1 MRRRIPYIQ
10 QLEVS
15 DCGSAC
21 LAMTLGFHGRNV
33 SPEEIRRATN
43 TSRDGVSAASLVEAG
58 RAMGLDARGVSL
70 DLDALRFLER
80 GSILHWEFNHFV
92 VFDRVVRD
100 GVDVLDPALGRLRIP
115 MDRFSKS
122 FTGVAIIL
130 TPQPNFET
138 SSGRS
143 KGAWRYLKPILR
155 QSRLLWRVGFIS
167 LFIQTFAL
175 ATPILTGVVVDR
187 VLPAED
193 RDLFSVVLLGLL
205 AMVVFHMFATFLRA
219 HLLIG
224 MRAHLDRVISTS
236 FIGHLV
242 KLPYEFFLQRST
254 GDLMARLNS
263 NATVREILTTTA
275 ISTLLDGTMVTGY
288 LILIF
293 AVSPLMGLVV
303 LGLAS
308 MQISILI
315 ATHKPMQR
323 VMAENLQAQARSQG
337 YLAQLVTGIETLK
350 SIGAE
355 GRAVS
360 RWSNLFVDEIN
371 AGLARGRLNA
381 LIESLNGAVRVASP
395 LVVLTVG
402 TLGVL
407 NGDLTLGT
415 MLALNALAVG
425 FLFPVSSLIVTGLQL
440 QALSSYMER
449 INDVLDAAPEQDLSK
464 VEPAGPL
471 SGRISLE
478 DVSFRYSPK
487 GADVVAKVS
496 LEVEAGQTV
505 AIVGPSG
512 SGKSTLAHLILGLYT
527 PSEGRVLYDGKDLR
541 TLEAGSVRGQLGIVP
556 QSSYLFGTSIGA
568 NIGLTSPEAAPED
581 IERAARLACIHDD
594 VAAMPL
600 GYDTVVSD
608 SGASVSGGQRQ
619 RIALARALVHDPPV
633 LLLDE
638 ATSSL
643 DAVIEGRIYEN
654 LEGLSCTRIVIA
666 HRISTVARA
675 DLIVVMVAGR
685 FVEQG
690 RHEELMA
697 LGGHYSELVDSQ
709 DSRAKPA

>member
-1 MRRRIPYIQ
+1 
-10 QLEVS
+10 
-15 DCGSAC
+15 
-21 LAMTLGFHGRNV
+21 
-33 SPEEIRRATN
+33 
-43 TSRDGVSAASLVEAG
+43 
-58 RAMGLDARGVSL
+58 MGLDARGVSI

-100 GVDVLDPALGRLRIP
+100 GVEVLDPALGRLRIP

-130 TPQPNFET
+130 TPLPTFEP

-143 KGAWRYLKPILR
+143 KGAWRYLKPILL
-155 QSRLLWRVGFIS
+155 QSRLLSKVGAIS
-167 LFIQTFAL
+167 LFIQLFAL

-187 VLPAED
+187 VLPVGD
-193 RDLFSVVLLGLL
+193 RDLMSVVLLGLL
-205 AMVVFHMFATFLRA
+205 GMVVFHLFATFLRA
-219 HLLIG
+219 HLLIAV
-224 MRAHLDRVISTS
+224 RAHLDRTISTS

-263 NATVREILTTTA
+263 NATVREILTTGA

-293 AVSPLMGLVV
+293 AVSPIMGLVV
-303 LGLAS
+303 LGLAA
-308 MQISILI
+308 MQITILI

-360 RWSNLFVDEIN
+360 QWSNLFVDEIN

-381 LIESLNGAVRVASP
+381 IIESLNAALRVASP

-425 FLFPVSSLIVTGLQL
+425 FLFPLSSLIVTGLQL
-440 QALSSYMER
+440 QVLSSYMER
-449 INDVLDAAPEQDLSK
+449 INDVLDAAPEQDLSR
-464 VEPAGPL
+464 VEPAGRL

-478 DVSFRYSPK
+478 GVTFRYSPK
-487 GADVVAKVS
+487 GADVVAGVS
-496 LEVEAGQTV
+496 MDIEPGQTV
-505 AIVGPSG
+505 AIVGRSG
-512 SGKSTLAHLILGLYT
+512 SGKSTLAHLILGLYAPT
-527 PSEGRVLYDGKDLR
+527 GGRVLYDGKDLR

-556 QSSYLFGTSIGA
+556 QSSYLFGTSIAA
-568 NIGLTSPEAAPED
+568 NIALTLPEATPED

-608 SGASVSGGQRQ
+608 AGASVSGGQRQ
-619 RIALARALVHDPPV
+619 RIALARALVHRPPV

-643 DAVIEGRIYEN
+643 DAVVEGQIYEN

-675 DLIVVMVAGR
+675 DLIIVMEGGH
-685 FVEQG
+685 FVERG
-690 RHEELMA
+690 THGELMA
-697 LGGHYSELVDSQ
+697 LGGRYSQLVGSQ
-709 DSRAKPA
+709 DLRSEGV